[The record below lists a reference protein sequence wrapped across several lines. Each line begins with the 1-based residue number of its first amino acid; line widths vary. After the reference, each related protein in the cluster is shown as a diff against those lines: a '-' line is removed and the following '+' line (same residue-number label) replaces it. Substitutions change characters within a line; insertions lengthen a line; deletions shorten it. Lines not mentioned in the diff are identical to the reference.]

1 MLTVAPLASGQAKY
15 YLSLASSAASYYVD
29 EKGIEPAG
37 TWYGP
42 CAAEFGLSGV
52 VQAEHL
58 SRLCEGFDPHNP
70 EKNLVRN
77 AGSEKRAHGTDLCY
91 SAPKSVSAAWALA
104 SPELREAIE
113 RAMHRAV
120 RDALDFIQDKCGVAR
135 TGAQGLRIERVPL
148 MFARFEH
155 SSSRA
160 GDAQLHVHCVCP
172 NATRHVDGRTTAI
185 DPTGFYHHMMSGGA
199 VFRASFAEYLRELGF
214 EIERDKSS
222 FRIKGFST
230 ELCERI
236 STRRAE
242 ILEVLFERCKS
253 LARLKGY
260 SEAEILKATSGRMAE
275 LVNLETRKA
284 KRERSRAEVF
294 EETRNIARELGL
306 PVNYVEGLLSP
317 QKKLSPEQKAEIK
330 EEIFASAV
338 QKISDQHSHWNERDL
353 TEVLAQEAQGS
364 GLDGRD
370 VRELVQ
376 HKLSGREL
384 VRIGELVT
392 EQKDE
397 SRGVWRDRSEERFTT
412 PLILRREGEMLA
424 SVSRMS
430 RESVGV
436 PVAIVRGAIEK
447 TARELA
453 AEGKK
458 LSREQVKAVAEL
470 TAKDGRIACLEGIA
484 GTSKSTI
491 LGACRLAWERA
502 GKIVLG
508 CAVAGVASDA
518 LRESSGIESDTLAM
532 ILTRLKHG
540 RLTLTKNHVVVLDE
554 AGMVP
559 TTLMAEL
566 VEHVDRAGAKLVLA
580 GDQGQIQAI
589 NAGGPFGSI
598 CGRISNVAKLTE
610 IHRQRETWRKETVV
624 QFSKG
629 EAKEALTTYL
639 AKGQLHVTPTR
650 DEAVSRV
657 VELWKEQGG
666 VSRETA
672 KHVFVVAP
680 LNCDTRSINRLC
692 QQERLRAGEISE
704 RNITLGGQKI
714 HEHDR
719 IVLTKKDRG
728 LKVENGFTGEV
739 VSIDDQGQDRQ
750 ITVRLD
756 KGNRLLTIPVE
767 AYGADRIKPAY
778 ASTVHLSQGSTRES
792 VIVLLGGH
800 MMDRHL
806 SYVAAS
812 RSRGETHLV
821 CDHAEVGKDPT
832 LKDAI
837 RTMARAMS
845 RDRTKD
851 LATDLIDRNRRVP
864 EMPRVQPQPER
875 VKHRERDLSLGL

>member
-15 YLSLASSAASYYVD
+15 YLSLASSAASYYID

-42 CAAEFGLSGV
+42 CAAEFKLSGI

-58 SRLCEGFDPHNP
+58 SRLCEGFDPHIP

-77 AGSEKRAHGTDLCY
+77 AGFEKRAHGTDLCF

-120 RDALDFIQDKCGVAR
+120 QDALDYIQDKCGIAR
-135 TGAQGLRIERVPL
+135 IGAQGQRIERVPL
-148 MFARFEH
+148 MFALFEH

-160 GDAQLHVHCVCP
+160 GDAQLHIHCVCP
-172 NATRHVDGRTTAI
+172 NVTRHKDERTTAI
-185 DPTGFYHHMMSGGA
+185 DPTGFYNHMMSGGA
-199 VFRASFAEYLRELGF
+199 IFRASLSKYLINLGF
-214 EIERDKSS
+214 SIERDKSS

-230 ELCERI
+230 ELCERT

-306 PVNYVEGLLSP
+306 PLNYVEGLLSP
-317 QKKLSPEQKAEIK
+317 QKKLSPERKDEIK
-330 EEIFASAV
+330 EELFRSAV

-353 TEVLAQEAQGS
+353 TEVIAQEAQGT

-370 VRELVQ
+370 VRELLQ
-376 HKLSGREL
+376 NKLSGQEL

-392 EQKDE
+392 ERKDD
-397 SRGVWRDRSEERFTT
+397 SRGVWRDRSEDRFTT
-412 PLILRREGEMLA
+412 PEILRIEGKMLSA
-424 SVSRMS
+424 ISRMS
-430 RESVGV
+430 EESAGV
-436 PVAIVRGAIEK
+436 PIALVRGAIEK
-447 TARELA
+447 TARDLA

-458 LSREQVKAVAEL
+458 LTREQVKAVVEL

-502 GKIVLG
+502 GKTVLG
-508 CAVAGVASDA
+508 CAVAGVASDS
-518 LRESSGIESDTLAM
+518 LRESSGIQSDTLAM

-540 RLTLTKNHVVVLDE
+540 RLTLTKNHVLALDE

-559 TTLMAEL
+559 TKLMAEL
-566 VEHVDRAGAKLVLA
+566 VKHIDRAGAKLVLA

-629 EAKEALTTYL
+629 EAKEALLSYM
-639 AKGQLHVTPTR
+639 AHGQFHATPTR

-657 VELWKEQGG
+657 VDLWKEQGG
-666 VSRETA
+666 ISRETA

-680 LNCDTRSINRLC
+680 LNCDVRAINRLC
-692 QQERLRAGEISE
+692 QEERLAAGEISE
-704 RNITLGGQKI
+704 RSITLGGEKI
-714 HEHDR
+714 REHDR

-728 LKVENGFTGEV
+728 LKVENGFMGEV
-739 VSIDDQGQDRQ
+739 VSFDDDARE

-756 KGNRLLTIPVE
+756 KGNRLVTIPIE
-767 AYGADRIKPAY
+767 AYGADKIKTAY

-792 VIVLLGGH
+792 VIVLLGSH

-812 RSRGETHLV
+812 RSKGVTHLV

-851 LATDLIDRNRRVP
+851 LATDLIDRGRKTPEMSPVQPPEPPKRRV
-864 EMPRVQPQPER
+864 QER
-875 VKHRERDLSLGL
+875 NISLGL